1 MVARHRAAG
10 GARGGSVVGRH
21 RARAGVPEG
30 HAVGQHGTRS
40 VVPSDAGK
48 SRGQILARG
57 IVSSLAG
64 KMVGLAAPL
73 LITPLAFR
81 SLGAERYGLW
91 MAVTSLT
98 SMALFAD
105 FGLGNGLLTR
115 LARLHGTGER
125 RAAAR
130 EISSAYAILGALSVL
145 LLVVL
150 VGTLRWVPW
159 PTLLSAADPA
169 VAGDARPVVLL
180 CFGAFLVNIPFALI
194 QRVQYAQQQVTQ
206 SNLWQAG
213 GSLVSVALVY
223 AAVTSEADPVLVI
236 AAAVLAVPLVSLA
249 NSVCYFGWQ
258 ARELRPRP
266 GLVRAPV
273 ARGLLRLGTRFFLLS
288 LLTSVVLN
296 LDNVLISRVLGL
308 PAAATY
314 AVVVRMFALLTL
326 FVTLVN
332 MPLWAA
338 NGEALARGDLAW
350 VRRTTV
356 RMVAL
361 SATVVALPGG
371 ALVVFGNDVIRV
383 WVRTA
388 DFPSVPR
395 TLLVGLAAW
404 SLLLAVVAPL
414 FMVQNSI
421 GLLRPQFVGW
431 AACLAVA
438 VPLKIVL
445 AQRVGLPGVALAS
458 AATYALTVL
467 PAAVIGYRRVLV
479 GETPSAPPAS
489 EGRVV
494 AAVGSAR

>member
-1 MVARHRAAG
+1 MAARHRAAG
-10 GARGGSVVGRH
+10 DVRGTSVVGRH
-21 RARAGVPEG
+21 RVPTGVRGAHAAG
-30 HAVGQHGTRS
+30 QQGTRS
-40 VVPSDAGK
+40 SPADVGT

-115 LARLHGTGER
+115 LARLHGIGDR

-159 PTLLSAADPA
+159 PTLLNAVDPA
-169 VAGDARPVVLL
+169 VARDARPVVLL

-223 AAVTSEADPVLVI
+223 SAVISEADPVLVI

-249 NSVCYFGWQ
+249 NSVYYFGRQ

-266 GLVRAPV
+266 GLVRVPV

-288 LLTSVVLN
+288 LITSVVLN
-296 LDNVLISRVLGL
+296 LDSFLISRVLGL

-350 VRRTTV
+350 VRRTTA

-361 SATVVALPGG
+361 SATVVALPGVG
-371 ALVVFGNDVIRV
+371 LVFLGNDVMRL
-383 WVRTA
+383 WVRSA
-388 DFPSVPR
+388 DFPTVSR
-395 TLLVGLAAW
+395 TLFVGLAAW
-404 SLLLAVVAPL
+404 ALLLAIVAPL

-431 AACLAVA
+431 AACLVLA
-438 VPLKIVL
+438 VPLKIML
-445 AQRVGLPGVALAS
+445 AHRVGLPGVAVAS

-467 PAAVIGYRRVLV
+467 PAAVIGYRRALV
-479 GETPSAPPAS
+479 APTPSAPPAS
-489 EGRVV
+489 EGDGRVAV
-494 AAVGSAR
+494 AVGR